1 MRNSPY
7 LPLAALILAIVLGLH
22 AGISA
27 AATTSE
33 VLNELQLGE
42 IAIALTLAIYAVQGL
57 ISVLVEGQELKPG
70 RVRPRL
76 TGLLSVGILSLSL
89 VLFGL
94 SIMLAYGIADD
105 WRIEAIGTLA
115 GIGCIVL
122 SILLVLYKE
131 AFIGDEANFDDRR
144 DGVPW

>member
-7 LPLAALILAIVLGLH
+7 LPLAALVLAIVLALH

-27 AATTSE
+27 GATDNQ

-57 ISVLVEGQELKPG
+57 ISVVVEGQELKPG
-70 RVRPRL
+70 RIRPRL
-76 TGLLSVGILSLSL
+76 TGLLSVGILFLSL
-89 VLFGL
+89 VLFGVA
-94 SIMLAYGIADD
+94 IMLAYGIADD

-115 GIGCIVL
+115 GIGCFVL
-122 SILLVLYKE
+122 SLLLVVYKE
-131 AFIGDEANFDDRR
+131 AFIGDEASFDDRR